1 MSGKQKDKN
10 KSNAYEINDK
20 QEAPTPSQQ
29 GRAGGN
35 LERDVGTQDA
45 LKRATQRRPGTT
57 RVRKE
62 DKRRHGTGDT

>member
-1 MSGKQKDKN
+1 MTKN
-10 KSNAYEINDK
+10 DEKHKKAELYEIHDTGD
-20 QEAPTPSQQ
+20 APTPSQQ

-45 LKRATQRRPGTT
+45 LKRATQSRPGTT

-62 DKRRHGTGDT
+62 DKIRHGTREK